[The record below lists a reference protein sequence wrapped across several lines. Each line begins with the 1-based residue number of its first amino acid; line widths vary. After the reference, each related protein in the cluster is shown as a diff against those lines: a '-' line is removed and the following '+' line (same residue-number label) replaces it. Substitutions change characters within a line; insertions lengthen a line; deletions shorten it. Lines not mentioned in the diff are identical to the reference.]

1 MSGSMY
7 FNSPYILQEK
17 TGYLF
22 LFYSQPGILLHL
34 CLDYLVYIRGLL
46 RIQSQCVSTIIL
58 HSVFRQFYLILF
70 LIQTGR
76 PKRPSSILTGTNP
89 VNMSR
94 ACHFRRRLFRP
105 CNRSLDQQIVSGLHV
120 TDSS

>member
-7 FNSPYILQEK
+7 FNSPYIFQEK

-34 CLDYLVYIRGLL
+34 CLDYLVYIGTKVNARPLSFVYYFAL
-46 RIQSQCVSTIIL
+46 CVSAIL
-58 HSVFRQFYLILF
+58 SDFVFDSDRTFEATFQHINWY
-70 LIQTGR
+70 Q
-76 PKRPSSILTGTNP
+76 PSKYVQG
-89 VNMSR
+89 V
-94 ACHFRRRLFRP
+94 P
-105 CNRSLDQQIVSGLHV
+105 CNRSLDQQIVSDIHV